1 LISRHL
7 KIYFRDK
14 GTIISSLIAILVT
27 IALYVLFLGNYLE
40 STINNTI
47 GANTGNF
54 LFVNTW
60 VLSGIIIVSSVTVSL
75 GIFGVKVKDDETEI
89 FKSFAVSP
97 VSKLSIVLSYII
109 AAWIMSFI
117 ITLIAFILWTIVMK
131 ILGYTIISFSSLPL
145 LLLYVIINILSSTS
159 LTFFIVN
166 FVKSVTAFSSISTI
180 VGTLTGFLAGIYLP
194 IGALPKYVQFLMKFF
209 PPTYG
214 VAQIRSALA
223 DSPLKNITQK
233 DSISTI
239 NQLKLYMGIKVEV
252 FGHLLT
258 NIDITIILLGT
269 TILFTLL
276 SVIQLKETS
285 K

>member
-1 LISRHL
+1 MISRHL

-47 GANTGNF
+47 GVNTGNF

>member
-1 LISRHL
+1 MISRHL

>member
-47 GANTGNF
+47 GVNTGNF